1 MLFNESTGDKDVRT
15 NELYA
20 KYLQFTN
27 LMLEDYD
34 AMQIAAI
41 MTIQGL
47 SLYRTCMKEEAYQK
61 MVKSI
66 YDRRDEVNTF
76 E

>member
-1 MLFNESTGDKDVRT
+1 MLFNESTGDKDVST

-47 SLYRTCMKEEAYQK
+47 SLYRTCMKEEDYQK

>member
-1 MLFNESTGDKDVRT
+1 MLFNESTGDKDVST

-47 SLYRTCMKEEAYQK
+47 SLYRTCMTEDDYQK
-61 MVKSI
+61 LVKSI